1 MSGFNVVKFTVKDGM
16 DDKFISDNKTFNF
29 DVPGFKRGNMI
40 KTGDHDYCFIAEW
53 DSAQDSMNAEASMV
67 AMLDNFRDTLEERAE
82 GNGVTDFVVG
92 DTVVEYQL

>member
-16 DDKFISDNKTFNF
+16 DDKFLSENNNF
-29 DVPGFKRGNMI
+29 DFNVAGFKRANMI

-53 DSAQDSMNAEASMV
+53 DSASDSLNAEEKMV
-67 AMLDNFRDTLEERAE
+67 AMLDSFRDTLEKRAE

-92 DTVVEYQL
+92 DTVMEYQ